1 MGECIETRSKIAGHT
16 WRMANSTFDWPT
28 IGTDV
33 EERLGCIKATH
44 RRVASRQR
52 RRSRYRIDSL
62 STSGR
67 SDFHS
72 NGMETLQAV
81 GVDRRHRRQDV
92 RKEFETLG
100 RIVAGVDR
108 TFHSLFVR
116 KRTLWLNRSEDEVIL
131 AAALAMTL
139 SPVVLVGD
147 HYAR

>member
-1 MGECIETRSKIAGHT
+1 MLKNDLDALKRHIDAWRAVNVGEVVTESI
-16 WRMANSTFDWPT
+16 
-28 IGTDV
+28 
-33 EERLGCIKATH
+33 
-44 RRVASRQR
+44 
-52 RRSRYRIDSL
+52 RYRQAADPISIPTVWKLSKPSEWIDAIA
-62 STSGR
+62 
-67 SDFHS
+67 DK
-72 NGMETLQAV
+72 M
-81 GVDRRHRRQDV
+81 V

-131 AAALAMTL
+131 AAALAMDL